1 MPLIRVVF
9 PDSQKRPLLI
19 DETEQGYTNEEL
31 ELEAGVHHISIKN
44 PPCDFHPLEQKICL
58 KDPDNN
64 GDPDKVTKVI
74 FEKI

>member
-44 PPCDFHPLEQKICL
+44 PL
-58 KDPDNN
+58 
-64 GDPDKVTKVI
+64 VI
-74 FEKI
+74 FILSNKRFALRTPTTTGTPIK